1 MTKPSHSIDAVE
13 RDVGLSKDVLR
24 KWERRYGFP
33 SPSRDCH
40 GDRAYSDDEIHRLRL
55 IKRLIDQGRRPG
67 SVVALK
73 RSQLEQLLDSTGD
86 TASPE
91 CPIATDVAR
100 LLRDR
105 RVADLRTTLNQ
116 MLLRQGLQHFVRNTV
131 APLNVA
137 IGEAWLH
144 GDIEIAEEHLYTEQ
158 IQTVLRSAI
167 ATQTGA
173 GASPRILLTTL
184 PDELH
189 ALGLL
194 MVEATLVCEGATCIA
209 LGTQTP
215 AADLAAIGAGNA
227 FDVLALSF
235 SSAFPR
241 RRAVDSLIALR
252 GRLPA
257 SIPIWVG
264 GSGISGY
271 RPTADGI
278 TVFRDLD
285 SIVLALQQWR
295 NRGLS

>member
-13 RDVGLSKDVLR
+13 RDVGLTKDVLR

-33 SPSRDCH
+33 SPGRDCH
-40 GDRAYSDDEIHRLRL
+40 GDRVYSDDEILRLRL

-67 SVVALK
+67 ALVALD
-73 RSQLEQLLDSTGD
+73 RAQLEQLLESAGD
-86 TASPE
+86 VAPSQ
-91 CPIATDVAR
+91 CPIAADVAR

-105 RVADLRTTLNQ
+105 RVPELRTTLNQ
-116 MLLRQGLQHFVRNTV
+116 LLLRQGLRHFVQDTI

-137 IGEAWLH
+137 IGEAWLR

-167 ATQTGA
+167 AMQPGA

-194 MVEATLVCEGATCIA
+194 MVEAMLVCEGATCIA

-215 AADLAAIGAGNA
+215 AADLGAIGEGNA

-241 RRAVDSLIALR
+241 RRAVDGLIALR
-252 GRLPA
+252 TRLPA

-271 RPTADGI
+271 RPTVDGI
-278 TVFRDLD
+278 TVFRNLD
-285 SIVLALQQWR
+285 SIVPALQQWR
-295 NRGLS
+295 SRGLS